1 MGYSWF
7 LPLPFALPLLGLH
20 GDLDLLGDLLAGGV
34 ANKAFD
40 NGVTGALMY
49 GGMSTS
55 GTGVDCFAAGA
66 DFGVVGILFFC
77 AGGFFSTG
85 DLVLAAG
92 GVKIGTDFAF
102 GLGGED
108 LDGIVDEGTGLG
120 TTDGASMSP
129 QVGCQNGFLAIGA
142 WTTSDC

>member
-34 ANKAFD
+34 ANKAFH
-40 NGVTGALMY
+40 NGVTGAFMY

-66 DFGVVGILFFC
+66 DFDGVGIFCTGDFFP
-77 AGGFFSTG
+77 AG

-108 LDGIVDEGTGLG
+108 LGGIVGEGAGLG
-120 TTDGASMSP
+120 TTGGASMSP

-142 WTTSDC
+142 